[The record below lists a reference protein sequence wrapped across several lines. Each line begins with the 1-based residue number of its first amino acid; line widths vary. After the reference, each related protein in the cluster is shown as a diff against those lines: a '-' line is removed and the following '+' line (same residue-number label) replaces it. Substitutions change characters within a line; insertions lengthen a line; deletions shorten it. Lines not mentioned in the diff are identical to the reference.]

1 MTRIYLVRHG
11 TTDWN
16 TNEIFR
22 GRVDCP
28 LNAKGRAEAKALA
41 EYFRA
46 VPLDAIYSSPLARAT
61 ETASIIAGFR
71 GLAVIADPAF
81 TDIDFGL
88 WQGKSISQVKEAYEE
103 IYRIWKE
110 QPEQILFPGGE
121 SLAQLG
127 DRAWKGFTRRVEE
140 NRGKTLLVVSH
151 RVVIKV
157 LMLMVLGSGLAHFWR
172 IRQDPAAVSCVD
184 YDGRIFI
191 TSFMNQTAH
200 LLPAP
205 PPADF

>member
-28 LNAKGRAEAKALA
+28 LNAKGRAEAQALA
-41 EYFRA
+41 EYFR
-46 VPLDAIYSSPLARAT
+46 VISLNAIYSSPLARAA
-61 ETASIIAGFR
+61 ETAAMIAGSKA
-71 GLAVIADPAF
+71 LTVIADPAF

-88 WQGKSISQVKEAYEE
+88 WQGKSISQVKEAYGE
-103 IYRIWKE
+103 IYRRWKE
-110 QPEQILFPGGE
+110 EPETVIFPGGE
-121 SLAQLG
+121 SLAQMG
-127 DRAWKGFTRRVEE
+127 DRAWKGFIQRVEE
-140 NRGKTLLVVSH
+140 NDGKTFLLVSH

-157 LMLMVLGSGLAHFWR
+157 LMLMVLGSGLTHFWR

-184 YDGRIFI
+184 FDGRIFI
-191 TSFMNQTAH
+191 TSFLNETAH
-200 LLPAP
+200 LPAP